1 MSLLRNISAG
11 LLLCGVMLAPST
23 GAGTGLYGF
32 DNANPYTREE
42 KILKMD
48 YLPDSIHN
56 YRAEMR
62 DNLLM
67 LIDYAR
73 KHNPNFQILSHE
85 GQELLYKSRWEY
97 ELEGYNRVREK
108 KEGAYDPV
116 FLFNKDLGNLEPA
129 PGTPEYRYLN
139 AVNAVVLNNY
149 YCGNGKE
156 EDVTINHSL
165 GHISIEHCADEQELD
180 KAVVRSLLDQKAVYL
195 FTDRSQAFQDL
206 SSQPLI
212 NDSARNIENAKEA
225 KNVAFLLDDRNYETR
240 EALVNAVTQSNFD
253 IIVVNPLFHNR
264 EPYSPSDI
272 RRMQFKKNGA
282 RRLLIA
288 SLNVSE
294 TSPRDYF
301 WKHRWQKGNPGW
313 LVRESFVTPDA
324 FITRYWSEEWRR
336 ILSRHFKDIVTS
348 GYDGAFFT
356 GIENHRYFEQQT
368 PLE

>member
-1 MSLLRNISAG
+1 MSSLRNISAG
-11 LLLCGVMLAPST
+11 LLLCSLMLAPST

-32 DNANPYTREE
+32 DRVNPYTREE

-73 KHNPNFQILSHE
+73 KHNPDFQVLSHE

-108 KEGAYDPV
+108 KDGAYDPV
-116 FLFNKDLGNLEPA
+116 FLFHKDLGNQEPA

-149 YCGNGKE
+149 YCGSGRE
-156 EDVTINHSL
+156 EDVTINHGL
-165 GHISIEHCADEQELD
+165 GHISIEHCADDQELD
-180 KAVVRSLLDQKAVYL
+180 GAIVRSLLDRKAVYL
-195 FTDRSQAFQDL
+195 FTDRGNAFRSL
-206 SSQPLI
+206 SGQPLI
-212 NDSARNIENAKEA
+212 NDSARNIETAKDARNA
-225 KNVAFLLDDRNYETR
+225 AFLLDDRNYASKESLISDVTR
-240 EALVNAVTQSNFD
+240 SNYD
-253 IIVVNPLFHNR
+253 IIVVNPLFQNKTPFTP
-264 EPYSPSDI
+264 EDV
-272 RRMQFKKNGA
+272 RRMQFKKNGG
-282 RRLLIA
+282 RRLLVA
-288 SLNVSE
+288 ALNVSE
-294 TSPRDYF
+294 ASPRDYF
-301 WKHRWQKGNPGW
+301 WKRRWQKGNPAW
-313 LVRESFVTPDA
+313 LARESFVTPDA
-324 FITRYWSEEWRR
+324 FITRYWSEEWRQ
-336 ILSRHFKDIVTS
+336 ILSRHFKDIVDS